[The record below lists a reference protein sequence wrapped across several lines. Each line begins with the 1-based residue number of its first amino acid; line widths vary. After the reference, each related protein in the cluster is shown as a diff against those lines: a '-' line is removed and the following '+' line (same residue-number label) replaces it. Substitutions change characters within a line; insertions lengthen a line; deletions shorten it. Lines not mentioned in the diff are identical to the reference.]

1 MSCITAYAHSTYDSF
16 SVKIVKF
23 EEWHTYPSWTVNMCP
38 MRCACEYVL
47 YDNDEI
53 NRNMEYG
60 ISSITISI
68 IIFNYDIV
76 IVKLF

>member
-1 MSCITAYAHSTYDSF
+1 MLILTCVSLHMHNSTYDSF

-23 EEWHTYPSWTVNMCP
+23 EEWHTYPSWTVNICP

-53 NRNMEYG
+53 QINQYIVNTQY
-60 ISSITISI
+60 TIRI
-68 IIFNYDIV
+68 ILIMI
-76 IVKLF
+76 

>member
-1 MSCITAYAHSTYDSF
+1 MHIVHMIHSF

-53 NRNMEYG
+53 NRN
-60 ISSITISI
+60 IVTITII
-68 IIFNYDIV
+68 IIMLI
-76 IVKLF
+76 